1 MEEIK
6 EGDIVQIK
14 NGKRGIV
21 TAIIDYGT
29 HDCYFVDTGDLI
41 KFPAKREWI
50 DPIPT
55 TEEKT
60 TDDGTNNENL

>member
-6 EGDIVQIK
+6 QGDIVQIK

-29 HDCYFVDTGDLI
+29 HVCYFVDTDDLI

-50 DPIPT
+50 DPIT
-55 TEEKT
+55 TEE
-60 TDDGTNNENL
+60 NND